1 MLKGLSNF
9 QNLINY
15 HNNLHVSDIWPRST
29 QADYTNVSDANN
41 LINAKHHSR
50 KNLIKMMLK

>member
-29 QADYTNVSDANN
+29 QVDYTNVSDANN
-41 LINAKHHSR
+41 SINAKHHST
-50 KNLIKMMLK
+50 KNLIKMM

>member
-1 MLKGLSNF
+1 MLKGLSDF

-29 QADYTNVSDANN
+29 EAVTQMSAMQTTS
-41 LINAKHHSR
+41 
-50 KNLIKMMLK
+50 

>member
-15 HNNLHVSDIWPRST
+15 HNNLHVSDIWPGST

-41 LINAKHHSR
+41 LINAKHHPE
-50 KNLIKMMLK
+50 KTLLK